1 MIENKLKITKNFM
14 TEDKNF
20 LAKYINLIQI
30 YVFEHFMEPF
40 NESNIDALTSENLKA
55 M

>member
-1 MIENKLKITKNFM
+1 M

-30 YVFEHFMEPF
+30 YVFEHFIKPF
-40 NESNIDALTSENLKA
+40 NESKEDVLTSENLKPI
-55 M
+55 

>member
-1 MIENKLKITKNFM
+1 LIENKLKITKNFM

-30 YVFEHFMEPF
+30 YVFEHFIKPF
-40 NESNIDALTSENLKA
+40 NESKEDVLTSENLKPI
-55 M
+55 